1 MQPGGNGRPLISN
14 GSGHSP
20 PRKKK
25 SAVIA
30 LRSSKDHFLSILNS
44 KVVILFVAGCVIFTI
59 LMDLYFLWPRD
70 ASKDIL
76 LNKAPTQ
83 KTGVVT
89 SVDPSAKHQHYQ
101 QQQQRQ
107 FANIPPMKKQNRNFT
122 KHHEN
127 SEYGRE
133 PILKVF
139 DEAGIPPLNDSM
151 IALLPTWEQVV
162 QVVGP
167 HPVVG
172 GLDTCETFRQNV
184 PAVERMLGS
193 AGMFNTGT
201 NLVTHLL
208 KGNCRVPERVEKY
221 GVDASKEAHGY
232 VLCSYFLLFIL
243 FACVCSLPPTLPIVK
258 ALSSWSYC
266 LLRASTIFF
275 FSMRWQVPWGKHS
288 PAKYKELHST
298 QKAKAINKEWIMPV
312 VTIRHPYS
320 WMHSMCKNVSTS
332 AAAEF
337 CLKYSARGPSYLLL
351 YLYTNLTLLAITFP
365 NITTNTTNHSTHTAN
380 NA

>member
-1 MQPGGNGRPLISN
+1 M
-14 GSGHSP
+14 
-20 PRKKK
+20 
-25 SAVIA
+25 
-30 LRSSKDHFLSILNS
+30 
-44 KVVILFVAGCVIFTI
+44 VVLFVAGCVIFTI
-59 LMDLYFLWPRD
+59 FMDLYFLWPRD
-70 ASKDIL
+70 ASNKDIL
-76 LNKAPTQ
+76 LNKAPTTQ
-83 KTGVVT
+83 TATGVIT
-89 SVDPSAKHQHYQ
+89 SVDPSAKYNHNQQ

-107 FANIPPMKKQNRNFT
+107 FANIPPMKEQNRNFT
-122 KHHEN
+122 KHHVN

-139 DEAGIPPLNDSM
+139 EEAGIPPLNDSM

-232 VLCSYFLLFIL
+232 VLFLFVCAA
-243 FACVCSLPPTLPIVK
+243 FAF
-258 ALSSWSYC
+258 C
-266 LLRASTIFF
+266 LLVCWF
-275 FSMRWQVPWGKHS
+275 
-288 PAKYKELHST
+288 PA
-298 QKAKAINKEWIMPV
+298 QP
-312 VTIRHPYS
+312 
-320 WMHSMCKNVSTS
+320 
-332 AAAEF
+332 
-337 CLKYSARGPSYLLL
+337 CL
-351 YLYTNLTLLAITFP
+351 
-365 NITTNTTNHSTHTAN
+365 
-380 NA
+380 